1 MPFRSFVI
9 LCVFIFGYFPSV
21 PGQSVIPE
29 LYNRKIRVNPVVP
42 IKSYAFNLREVKLL
56 PGSPFY
62 HARSMDSAYL
72 SLLSPDRLLYRFH
85 KYAGLAPKDSIYGGW
100 ESEGLSGH
108 TLGHFLSATSMMYAS
123 TGDQALKKKMDYTIK
138 ELERIQVARKTG
150 YIGAIPNED
159 SVFLKVSKGMI
170 RATGFDLNG
179 AWSPWYTVHKIMAGL
194 CDAYIHTGNRRAL
207 KVVRRMADW
216 VDHTIAHLPDSTR
229 LRMLDCEYGGM
240 NDVLANIYSM
250 TGNKKYLN
258 LSYLFYDEFV
268 MGKLAQ
274 GIDPMP
280 GKHANTNVPKAIG
293 SARQYELN
301 ANPRDHKIA
310 DYFWNT
316 MVNHHSY
323 VIGGNSNYES
333 CGEPDRLY
341 DRLSDNTC
349 ETCNTYNMLKLTRHL
364 FAWSPDSRYM
374 DFYERALYNH
384 ILASQNPENGMMCY
398 FVPLRMGAKKTFS
411 EPFNTF
417 TCCVGTGLENHS
429 KYNEQIYSHDGVKVM
444 YVNLFIPSAV
454 HWKSRKLLLEQQT
467 LFPGQNEV
475 DFILRSNPKPGTT
488 IAIRQPFWA
497 KKIRISINNQP
508 ALQQNWKNGYL
519 FLDHA
524 WKKGDHI
531 RYSLEMTIYPEPMPD
546 RSDRIAIKYGPLVL
560 AGLLGSSSPSESE
573 IPVLVTGGKDPSKWI
588 VREDVGLNFRL
599 TGTRPASIPLKPFY
613 QVHDQHYNVYFD
625 YYTETQ
631 YDQRLMEHQAALD
644 RQKDLEERTIDFVQ
658 PGKKEDE
665 ESHGLAHSERSYVDE
680 ALGRT
685 GREARAG
692 HYYEFRMKTDPT
704 LPNQLVLTYLGDDKN
719 RSWDILVN
727 GQKLTTVHWP
737 GGSPGKFYDLYYD
750 LPPTLI
756 STSQIL
762 IRIEANQGKTAGRI
776 FGARTIRLR

>member
-1 MPFRSFVI
+1 MPFRSFFIV
-9 LCVFIFGYFPSV
+9 CVFIFGYFHFV

-29 LYNRKIRVNPVVP
+29 WGNRKIRVDPVVP
-42 IKSYAFNLREVKLL
+42 IKSYAFSLREVKLL

-85 KYAGLAPKDSIYGGW
+85 KFAGLAPKDSIYGGW

-108 TLGHFLSATSMMYAS
+108 TLGHYLSATSMMYAS

-138 ELERIQVARKTG
+138 ELDRIQAARKTG

-159 SVFLKVSKGMI
+159 SVFLKVSQGMI

-194 CDAYIHTGNRRAL
+194 CDAYIHTGNRQAM

-216 VDHTIAHLPDSTR
+216 VHHTIAHLPDSAR

-250 TGNKKYLN
+250 TGNKKYLD

-280 GKHANTNVPKAIG
+280 GKHANTNIPKAIG
-293 SARQYELN
+293 SARQYELT

-310 DYFWNT
+310 DFFWNT

-333 CGEPDRLY
+333 CGEPDQLY

-364 FAWSPDSRYM
+364 FAFTPDSRYM

-429 KYNEQIYSHDGVKVM
+429 KY
-444 YVNLFIPSAV
+444 
-454 HWKSRKLLLEQQT
+454 
-467 LFPGQNEV
+467 
-475 DFILRSNPKPGTT
+475 
-488 IAIRQPFWA
+488 IAIRQPFWS
-497 KKIRISINNQP
+497 KKINVSINNKP
-508 ALQQNWKNGYL
+508 ASQQDLKSGYL
-519 FLDHA
+519 FLDHS

-531 RYSLEMTIYPEPMPD
+531 RFSLEKTIYTEPIPD

-560 AGLLGSSSPSESE
+560 AGLLGDSSPSETE
-573 IPVLVTGGKDPSKWI
+573 IPVLVTNSKDPSNWL
-588 VREDVGLNFRL
+588 VREDVGLTFRL

-613 QVHDQHYNVYFD
+613 QVYDQHYNVYFD
-625 YYTETQ
+625 YFTEIK
-631 YDQRLMEHQAALD
+631 YDQRLKEQKSALD
-644 RQKDLEERTIDFVQ
+644 QLKALEGRTIDFIQ

-665 ESHGLAHSERSYVDE
+665 ESHGLRHSERSYVGE
-680 ALGRT
+680 ALGRKW
-685 GREARAG
+685 REARAG
-692 HYYEFRMKTDPT
+692 HFYEFRMKTDPN
-704 LPNQLVLTYLGDDKN
+704 LSNQLVLTYLGDDKN

-727 GQKLTTVHWP
+727 GQTLTTVYWP
-737 GGSPGKFYDLYYD
+737 GGLSGKFYDEYFD
-750 LPPTLI
+750 LPAALN
-756 STSQIL
+756 STAEIL

-776 FGARTIRLR
+776 FGARTIRAR